1 MVTVDRFITPQFQFR
16 SGYNILQLY
25 RAPIPG
31 FFIVGRVETGICNSM
46 LNLPP
51 PIGKDRRSHAL
62 ATQGPRRGGNNMDAQ
77 RTRFRRPE
85 RSRSG
90 LTWATFAADG
100 VFAPSG
106 VSDGHPR
113 A

>member
-1 MVTVDRFITPQFQFR
+1 MVKADRFFTPSSQFPR
-16 SGYNILQLY
+16 RDSVLQLY

-62 ATQGPRRGGNNMDAQ
+62 ATQGPRRGGNMDAQ
-77 RTRFRRPE
+77 WTRFRRPE
-85 RSRSG
+85 RLRSG

>member
-62 ATQGPRRGGNNMDAQ
+62 ATQGPRRGGNNMDGATDQ
-77 RTRFRRPE
+77 VSAPREVTFGVDLGNVRGRWRDCPIRR
-85 RSRSG
+85 
-90 LTWATFAADG
+90 
-100 VFAPSG
+100 
-106 VSDGHPR
+106 
-113 A
+113 